1 MKHRN
6 VETSRFRAINY
17 PIGDG
22 ELNTQRIKILL
33 TAIDKGSLTKA
44 GQTLG
49 YTQSYLTQTMKAFE
63 DEIGFPLLV
72 KTNRGVEPTNEAKM
86 LIPAMRDLIRSE
98 EKLDQEMAEIQG
110 LHRGTIRIGSFVST
124 SVYWVPQ
131 IIEYFQNNYPEVVFQ
146 IEELGHDE
154 MIRGLIDG
162 SLDIA
167 LMSDPGRKTSID
179 FIPILEDP
187 MLVAYSD
194 RYDLSDYDYVPV
206 DRLKDYPFIMTYK
219 SYDKDPH
226 KVFEDAGFIPN
237 VRYYSRDDFAVL
249 SMVQRGL
256 GLAILPELTINE
268 FPGEY
273 DTRMLEPESY
283 RTLGIGIRSAEDAG
297 PLARFVIKYIKEN
310 IR

>member
-1 MKHRN
+1 M
-6 VETSRFRAINY
+6 
-17 PIGDG
+17 
-22 ELNTQRIKILL
+22 NTQRIRILL

-49 YTQSYLTQTMKAFE
+49 YTQSYLTQTVKAFE

-72 KTNRGVEPTNEAKM
+72 KTNRGVEPTNEAQM
-86 LIPAMRDLIRSE
+86 LIPAMRELIRSE

-110 LHRGTIRIGSFVST
+110 LHRGTIRIGTFVST

-131 IIEYFQNNYPEVVFQ
+131 IIEYFHNNYPEVVFQ
-146 IEELGHDE
+146 IEELGHEE

-162 SLDIA
+162 SLDIT
-167 LMSDPGRKTSID
+167 LMSDPGEKVNID
-179 FIPILEDP
+179 FIPVLEDP
-187 MLVAYSD
+187 MMVVFQPEK
-194 RYDLSDYDYVPV
+194 YDLSGYDYVPV
-206 DRLKDYPFIMTYK
+206 DVLRNYPFIMTYK

-226 KVFEDAGFIPN
+226 KVFEDAGFMPQ

-268 FPGEY
+268 FPGDY
-273 DTRMLEPESY
+273 DTRMLDPEAY
-283 RTLGIGIRSAEDAG
+283 RSLGIGIRSVEDAG

>member
-1 MKHRN
+1 M
-6 VETSRFRAINY
+6 
-17 PIGDG
+17 
-22 ELNTQRIKILL
+22 NTQRIKILL

-44 GQTLG
+44 GQELG

-86 LIPAMRDLIRSE
+86 LLPVMRKLIGCE
-98 EKLDQEMAEIQG
+98 EKLGQAMAEIQG

-131 IIEYFQNNYPEVVFQ
+131 ILEYFQNNYPEVVFQ

-154 MIRGLIDG
+154 MVRGLIEG

-167 LMSDPGRKTSID
+167 LMSDPGPKANID
-179 FIPILEDP
+179 FIPVLDDP
-187 MLVAYSD
+187 MLVVFSEKH
-194 RYDLSDYDYVPV
+194 DLSAYDYVPTDV
-206 DRLKDYPFIMTYK
+206 LRDYPFIMTYE

-226 KVFEDAGFIPN
+226 KVFDEAGFVPE

-256 GLAILPELTINE
+256 GLAILPEMTINE
-268 FPGEY
+268 FPGDY
-273 DTRMLEPESY
+273 DTRMLDPEAY
-283 RTLGIGIRSAEDAG
+283 RTLGIGIKSTEDAG
-297 PLARFVIKYIKEN
+297 PLARFLIRYIKDN